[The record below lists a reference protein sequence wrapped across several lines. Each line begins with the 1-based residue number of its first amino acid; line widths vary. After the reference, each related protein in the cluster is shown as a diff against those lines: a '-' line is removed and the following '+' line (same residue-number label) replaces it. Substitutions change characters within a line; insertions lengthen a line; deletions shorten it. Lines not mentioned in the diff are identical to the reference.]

1 MSVLK
6 KIQEQPLYVRKI
18 IFWIIVIILAITF
31 LFVWIYS
38 IRIRLEEAKQKNFF
52 DGVNFPKFQEE
63 LDSLPKIEPPP
74 VIPELSEEELKQL
87 EEELMKAQEEQPST
101 PETPQ

>member
-6 KIQEQPLYVRKI
+6 KIQGQPLYVRKI

-38 IRIRLEEAKQKNFF
+38 IRIKLEETKQKNFF
-52 DGVNFPKFQEE
+52 DEANFPKFQEE
-63 LDSLPKIEPPP
+63 LDSLPKIESPA
-74 VIPELSEEELKQL
+74 IPELSEEELKQL
-87 EEELMKAQEEQPST
+87 EEELMKEQGEQPSV
-101 PETPQ
+101 P